1 MTIKVKGGFMEEK
14 VFELRMESLIG
25 GVLEASQESHF
36 KQKEMAHAK
45 VWKWD

>member
-14 VFELRMESLIG
+14 VFELRMESLI